1 MRIFPDKYNYLWKL
15 HCWIHISELRSVKKF
30 LHSCLMTSLKIDI
43 AAPTSTACRS
53 VPFTQGFFKIY
64 VKILVNHV
72 DFAGR
77 SP

>member
-1 MRIFPDKYNYLWKL
+1 
-15 HCWIHISELRSVKKF
+15 
-30 LHSCLMTSLKIDI
+30 MTSLKIDI

-72 DFAGR
+72 DFVGR